1 MLNPRK
7 ITTFC
12 CLAGLL
18 AASGFMFGLE
28 AQQPSAGAPAPS
40 AAHLDVINRYCVS
53 CHNDRLKRGGL
64 ALDTVAAPDVG
75 QNPEVWEKVLRK
87 VRARQMPPV
96 GLPRPDEATYQATI
110 SSLEQS
116 LDRAAAAHPN
126 PGRTDTLRRLNRTEY
141 QNAIRD
147 LLALDV
153 DVASLLPA
161 DESSYGFDNV
171 TVADLS
177 PTSLDRYI
185 SAAET

>member
-7 ITTFC
+7 IAPLS
-12 CLAGLL
+12 CLAGLI
-18 AASGFMFGLE
+18 AASGFMFALE
-28 AQQPSAGAPAPS
+28 AQQPSAGAPAPP
-40 AAHLDVINRYCVS
+40 AAHREVINKYCVS
-53 CHNDRLKRGGL
+53 CHNERMKRGAL
-64 ALDTVAAPDVG
+64 ALDTVVALDVG
-75 QNPEVWEKVLRK
+75 ENPEVWEKVVRK

-141 QNAIRD
+141 RNAIRD

-153 DVASLLPA
+153 DVAALLPA
-161 DESSYGFDNV
+161 
-171 TVADLS
+171 TS
-177 PTSLDRYI
+177 PATGL
-185 SAAET
+185 TM